1 MKKCND
7 RVIKVV
13 LSAVATAFH
22 WAFGGWSM
30 ALIALIALIV
40 VDFFT
45 GLAVAKKNG
54 EIDSNKRKAG
64 GIRKEPLF
72 CTYLYHAD
80 DGQGFGAAFPG
91 LTDIGY
97 MELDTG

>member
-54 EIDSNKRKAG
+54 EIDSNKGRQG
-64 GIRKEPLF
+64 HCKEPLF
-72 CTYLYHAD
+72 CAYLYLR
-80 DGQGFGAAFPG
+80 DGQGFGAAFPA
-91 LTDIGY
+91 LQIGY